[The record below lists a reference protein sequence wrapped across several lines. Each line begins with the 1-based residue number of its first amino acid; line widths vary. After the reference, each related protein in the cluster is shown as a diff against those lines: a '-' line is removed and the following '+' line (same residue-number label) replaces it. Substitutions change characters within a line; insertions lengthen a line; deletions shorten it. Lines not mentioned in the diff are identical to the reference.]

1 MQIEELRK
9 LCLGF
14 PAVTEHEIWQNDL
27 TFKVGNK
34 MFAHAVLEVAPVWVS
49 FKASDEKFAELL
61 ERQGVI
67 PAPYLARAKWVALET
82 RDAIPAAE
90 LKELLR
96 EAYDLVVARLP
107 KSIQAGLTESPQ
119 SIKSKLSKTKSNK
132 SKQNNSYACALRRS
146 KAASK
151 PKSKRLPKTRK
162 NKPKARR
169 R

>member
-14 PAVTEHEIWQNDL
+14 PAVTEHEIWDNDL

-34 MFAHAVLEVAPVWVS
+34 MFAHGVLEVAPVWLS

-90 LKELLR
+90 LSELLR
-96 EAYDLVVARLP
+96 EAYDLVVAKLP
-107 KSIQAGLTESPQ
+107 KKIQASLTEKP
-119 SIKSKLSKTKSNK
+119 KSNK
-132 SKQNNSYACALRRS
+132 STPNKPKLN
-146 KAASK
+146 K
-151 PKSKRLPKTRK
+151 PKSSKSGSNKMKSAKLKSKRPQKKKIPKTKRK
-162 NKPKARR
+162 TRR
-169 R
+169 G

>member
-1 MQIEELRK
+1 MQIEELRA

-14 PAVTEHEIWQNDL
+14 PAVTEHEIWDNDL

-49 FKASDEKFAELL
+49 FKASDEKFAELI

-90 LKELLR
+90 LSELLR

-107 KSIQAGLTESPQ
+107 KRIQAGLTESPQ
-119 SIKSKLSKTKSNK
+119 SSKSKPSKSKSKK
-132 SKQNNSYACALRRS
+132 SKQN
-146 KAASK
+146 KT
-151 PKSKRLPKTRK
+151 KSKGLRKARKDKPKTR
-162 NKPKARR
+162 RR
-169 R
+169 